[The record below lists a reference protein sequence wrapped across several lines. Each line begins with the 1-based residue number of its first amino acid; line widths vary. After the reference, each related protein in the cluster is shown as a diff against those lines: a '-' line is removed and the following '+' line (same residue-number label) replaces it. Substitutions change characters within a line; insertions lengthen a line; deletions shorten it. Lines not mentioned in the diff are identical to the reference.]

1 MSFKPLTL
9 GEEGLPLGSVDAV
22 VFDTETTGLSTG
34 KDRIVELGAV
44 RISTGRILDGR
55 KFGQL
60 VNPGLP
66 MPDAALRVHRITDS
80 DVSDAPAFDE
90 AFSSFSEWAGPSLF
104 AGYSIHFDL
113 AVLEAEHARNGM
125 LWLAPRFL
133 DVQQLVQALNPDL
146 PDWSL
151 ETVAAWCGVEVE
163 NRHRALADA
172 ETAARV
178 FLKLIPKLRAAN
190 IATFSEAERAC
201 RKISARSEGIPY
213 GGVADPASTANF
225 DSFPFRNRVGTVMK
239 SPPEVIAVETT
250 MREAIATMVER
261 RIGSLYVQP
270 EGGSGYGILTERDV
284 LRAINSDGDCLGHTV
299 GRHCSRPVKTV
310 APKEF
315 LYRAMIKMSLGGY
328 RHLGVMNPEGELI
341 GSLSVR
347 DLIRDRSGGAA
358 ALGFE
363 IESADSVSALGRVWS
378 GLSAAA
384 DALVRESVEARSIA
398 AIISR
403 ELRAMTSRACEF
415 AEAELEASDGTRP
428 PARYAMLVLGSGGRG
443 ESLLAMDQDNAIV
456 FEEGVPGSEIDM
468 YFERLGRRV
477 ADILDEAGVKRC
489 SGGVMASNSAWRK
502 NEAEWRQ
509 QVKSWLNRTRP
520 EDILHADIFFDGMA
534 VHGDARLAERLRA
547 DSLEAARSSRPF
559 LRLLATRAADFRLPF
574 GLFGNWRLS
583 GDRVDLKRNG
593 LMPVFS
599 AARAAALQHGVA
611 ARSTKGRLES
621 LRKLN
626 AVPNQA
632 IDRLLVTQEVILET
646 ILKQQLTDI
655 VTGVAPSSHVAPR
668 QLDRAARR
676 RLEWALKQLDS
687 VKDLLGVPAGM

>member
-9 GEEGLPLGSVDAV
+9 GEEGLPLGSIDAV
-22 VFDTETTGLSTG
+22 VFDTETTGLSTA
-34 KDRIVELGAV
+34 KDRVVELAAV
-44 RISTGRILDGR
+44 RISAGRILDDR
-55 KFGQL
+55 EFGQL
-60 VNPGLP
+60 VNPGMP
-66 MPDAALRVHRITDS
+66 IPDAAFRVHRISDS
-80 DVSDAPAFDE
+80 DVSGAPAFDA

-104 AGYSIHFDL
+104 VGYSLHFDL

-125 LWLAPRFL
+125 LWSAPRFL
-133 DVQQLVQALNPDL
+133 DVQQLVQALNPEL

-151 ETVAAWCGVEVE
+151 ETVAAWCGVEIE

-172 ETAARV
+172 EITARV
-178 FLKLIPKLRAAN
+178 FLKLIPELRAAN
-190 IATFSEAERAC
+190 IATFSEAERQC
-201 RKISARSEGIPY
+201 RKVGSRSAGIVY
-213 GGVADPASTANF
+213 GGVADPAATANF
-225 DSFPFRNRVGTVMK
+225 DSFPFRNRVGTVMA
-239 SPPEVIAVETT
+239 SPPVVIAAEMT
-250 MREAIATMVER
+250 MREAIATMVKQ

-270 EGGSGYGILTERDV
+270 EGGSGYGILTESDV
-284 LRAINSDGDCLGHTV
+284 LRAINSDTGSLLHSV

-328 RHLGVMNPEGELI
+328 RHLGVADSDGELI

-358 ALGFE
+358 AFGFE

-378 GLSAAA
+378 GLSAMA
-384 DALVRESVEARSIA
+384 DALARESVEARSIA

-415 AEAELEASDGTRP
+415 AEAELEASDGARP

-456 FEEGVPGSEIDM
+456 FEEGAPGSEVDK

-489 SGGVMASNSAWRK
+489 PGGVMASNSAWRK
-502 NEAEWRQ
+502 DEAEWRRH
-509 QVKSWLNRTRP
+509 VKSWLDRTRP
-520 EDILHADIFFDGMA
+520 EDIMNADIFFDGMVA
-534 VHGDARLAERLRA
+534 HGDAALAERLRS
-547 DSLEAARSSRPF
+547 DSLEAAKSSRPF
-559 LRLLATRAADFRLPF
+559 LKLLAARASDFRMPF
-574 GLFGNWRLS
+574 GLFGNWQLS

-593 LMPVFS
+593 IMPVFS

-626 AVPNQA
+626 AAPGRA
-632 IDRLLVTQEVILET
+632 IDRLLVTHEVLLET
-646 ILKQQLTDI
+646 ILKQQLRDI
-655 VTGVAPSSHVAPR
+655 VAGVAPSSRVAPR
-668 QLDRAARR
+668 QLDRAGQR
-676 RLEWALKQLDS
+676 RLKWALNQLDS
-687 VKDLLGVPAGM
+687 VKDLLGVPVGM

>member
-9 GEEGLPLGSVDAV
+9 GEEGLPLGSIDAV

-34 KDRIVELGAV
+34 KDRVVELAAV
-44 RISTGRILDGR
+44 RISAGRIVDDR
-55 KFGQL
+55 EFGQL
-60 VNPGLP
+60 VNPGVP
-66 MPDAALRVHRITDS
+66 IPDAAFRVHQISDS
-80 DVSDAPAFDE
+80 DVSGAPAFDA

-104 AGYSIHFDL
+104 VGYSLHFDL

-125 LWLAPRFL
+125 LWSAPRFL
-133 DVQQLVQALNPDL
+133 DVQQLVQALNPEL

-151 ETVAAWCGVEVE
+151 ETVAAWCGVEIE

-172 ETAARV
+172 EITARV

-190 IATFSEAERAC
+190 IATFSEAERQC
-201 RKISARSEGIPY
+201 QKVGSRSAGIVY
-213 GGVADPASTANF
+213 GGVADPAATANF
-225 DSFPFRNRVGTVMK
+225 DSFPFRNRVGTVMA
-239 SPPEVIAVETT
+239 SPPVVIAAGMT
-250 MREAIATMVER
+250 MREAIATMVNQ
-261 RIGSLYVQP
+261 RIGSLYVHP
-270 EGGSGYGILTERDV
+270 EGESGYGILTESDV
-284 LRAINSDGDCLGHTV
+284 LRAVNSDAGSLLHSV

-328 RHLGVMNPEGELI
+328 RHLGVANSDGELI

-378 GLSAAA
+378 GLSAMA
-384 DALVRESVEARSIA
+384 DALVQESVEARSIA

-415 AEAELEASDGTRP
+415 AEAELEASNGARAP
-428 PARYAMLVLGSGGRG
+428 VRYAMLVLGSGGRG

-456 FEEGVPGSEIDM
+456 FEEGTPGSEVDK
-468 YFERLGRRV
+468 YFGRLGRRA

-489 SGGVMASNSAWRK
+489 PGGVMASNSAWRK
-502 NEAEWRQ
+502 DEAAWRR
-509 QVKSWLNRTRP
+509 QVKLWLDRTRP
-520 EDILHADIFFDGMA
+520 EDIMNADIFFDGMV
-534 VHGDARLAERLRA
+534 VHGDTALAEGLRS
-547 DSLEAARSSRPF
+547 DSLDAAKSSRPF
-559 LRLLATRAADFRLPF
+559 LKLLAARASDFRMPF
-574 GLFGNWRLS
+574 GLFGNWQLS

-593 LMPVFS
+593 IMPVFS

-626 AVPNQA
+626 AAPGRA
-632 IDRLLVTQEVILET
+632 IDRLLVTHEVLLET
-646 ILKQQLTDI
+646 ILKQQLRDI
-655 VTGVAPSSHVAPR
+655 VAGVAPSSRVAPR
-668 QLDRAARR
+668 QLDRAGQR
-676 RLEWALKQLDS
+676 RLKWALNQLDS
-687 VKDLLGVPAGM
+687 VKDVLGVPVGV

>member
-1 MSFKPLTL
+1 MGFKPLTL
-9 GEEGLPLGSVDAV
+9 GEEGLPLGSIDAV
-22 VFDTETTGLSTG
+22 VFDTETTGLSPG
-34 KDRIVELGAV
+34 KDRVVEVAAV
-44 RISTGRILDGR
+44 RISAGHILDDR

-60 VNPGLP
+60 VNPGVP
-66 MPDAALRVHRITDS
+66 IPDAAFRVHRITDS
-80 DVSDAPAFDE
+80 DVSDASVFDE

-125 LWLAPRFL
+125 LWSAPRFL
-133 DVQQLVQALNPDL
+133 DVQQLVQALNPEL

-151 ETVAAWCGVEVE
+151 ETVAAWCGVEIE
-163 NRHRALADA
+163 DRHRALADA
-172 ETAARV
+172 EITARV
-178 FLKLIPKLRAAN
+178 FLKLIPKLRVAN

-201 RKISARSEGIPY
+201 RKISGRSEGITY

-225 DSFPFRNRVGTVMK
+225 DSFPFRNRVGTVMV
-239 SPPEVIAVETT
+239 SPPAVVAVETT
-250 MREAIATMVER
+250 MHEAIAAMVNR

-270 EGGSGYGILTERDV
+270 EGESGYGILTESDV
-284 LRAINSDGDCLGHTV
+284 LRAINSDTDSLGHPV
-299 GRHCSRPVKTV
+299 GKHCSRPVKTV
-310 APKEF
+310 TPKEF
-315 LYRAMIKMSLGGY
+315 LYRAMIKMALGGY
-328 RHLGVMNPEGELI
+328 RHLGVVDSGGELI

-347 DLIRDRSGGAA
+347 DLIGERSGGAA

-415 AEAELEASDGTRP
+415 AEAELEASGGTRP
-428 PARYAMLVLGSGGRG
+428 PSRYAMLVLGSGGRG

-456 FEEGVPGSEIDM
+456 FEEGASGSEVDM
-468 YFERLGRRV
+468 YFERLGHRV

-489 SGGVMASNSAWRK
+489 PGGVMASNSAWRK
-502 NEAEWRQ
+502 NEVEWRK

-520 EDILHADIFFDGMA
+520 EDIMHADIFFDGMVA
-534 VHGDARLAERLRA
+534 HGDAGLAERLRA

-559 LRLLATRAADFRLPF
+559 LKLLATRAADFRLPF
-574 GLFGNWRLS
+574 GLFGNWQLS

-626 AVPNQA
+626 AVP
-632 IDRLLVTQEVILET
+632 DRAVGRMLVAQEVILET
-646 ILKQQLTDI
+646 ILKQQLRDI
-655 VTGVAPSSHVAPR
+655 VAGVAPSSRVAPR
-668 QLDRAARR
+668 QLDRSDQR
-676 RLEWALKQLDS
+676 RLKWALNQLDS